1 MAFESLS
8 DKLQNTFKKLRGM
21 GKVSEKDLKDA
32 MREVKLALLEADV
45 NFKVVKNF
53 VKQVSDRA
61 VGAEVMESL
70 TPAQQIIKI
79 VNEELINLMGG
90 ETEKLNI
97 SSKPPTI
104 IMMAGLQGAGK
115 TTTAA
120 KLGGL
125 LKKQGKRP
133 LLCAC
138 DVYRPAAVEQLH
150 VVGGKLDLPV
160 YSEKSVTDAVGI
172 AKRGLAHALAHS
184 NDVLIID
191 TAGRLH
197 IDEKLMNELKE
208 ISAEVNPTEILLVID
223 AMTGQDA
230 VNVAETFNRELEI
243 SGVILTKLDGD
254 TRGGAALSVRAVTQK
269 PIKFCGIG
277 EKLDDFEQFHPQ
289 RMASRI
295 LGMGDMITLIEKAEQ
310 ALDLKKA
317 EELER
322 KMRSQRFTF
331 TDFLDQMAQM
341 KNMGSMQD
349 IIKMLPGGNKIKDI
363 DIDEKRLAH
372 IEAIITS
379 MTPRERELTDKLTPS
394 RKERIAKGSGTSM
407 TEVNA
412 LLKQFE
418 QMQKMMKQLTGGL
431 GGKQGK
437 RRGKLFRGFGSFM
450 K

>member
-1 MAFESLS
+1 M
-8 DKLQNTFKKLRGM
+8 
-21 GKVSEKDLKDA
+21 
-32 MREVKLALLEADV
+32 
-45 NFKVVKNF
+45 
-53 VKQVSDRA
+53 
-61 VGAEVMESL
+61 
-70 TPAQQIIKI
+70 
-79 VNEELINLMGG
+79 
-90 ETEKLNI
+90 
-97 SSKPPTI
+97 
-104 IMMAGLQGAGK
+104 
-115 TTTAA
+115 
-120 KLGGL
+120 
-125 LKKQGKRP
+125 
-133 LLCAC
+133 
-138 DVYRPAAVEQLH
+138 
-150 VVGGKLDLPV
+150 
-160 YSEKSVTDAVGI
+160 
-172 AKRGLAHALAHS
+172 
-184 NDVLIID
+184 
-191 TAGRLH
+191 
-197 IDEKLMNELKE
+197 
-208 ISAEVNPTEILLVID
+208 
-223 AMTGQDA
+223 
-230 VNVAETFNRELEI
+230 
-243 SGVILTKLDGD
+243 
-254 TRGGAALSVRAVTQK
+254 
-269 PIKFCGIG
+269 G
-277 EKLDDFEQFHPQ
+277 EKLTDLEVFHPD

-341 KNMGSMQD
+341 KNMGSMHD

-437 RRGKLFRGFGSFM
+437 RRGKLFRGFGSLM